1 MCESLVDEAIV
12 AEILFIFLR
21 KLSNRLLDSPT
32 ASGFL
37 QLFEMLFALFNLFLE
52 VVELKC
58 VSLGLW
64 RVLCE
69 VLGLSLFFCTDVDI
83 C

>member
-12 AEILFIFLR
+12 AEILLILLR
-21 KLSNRLLDSPT
+21 KLANGLLDSTT

-37 QLFEMLFALFNLFLE
+37 ELFEMLFALLNLLLE

-58 VSLGLW
+58 ASLGLW
-64 RVLCE
+64 
-69 VLGLSLFFCTDVDI
+69 
-83 C
+83 